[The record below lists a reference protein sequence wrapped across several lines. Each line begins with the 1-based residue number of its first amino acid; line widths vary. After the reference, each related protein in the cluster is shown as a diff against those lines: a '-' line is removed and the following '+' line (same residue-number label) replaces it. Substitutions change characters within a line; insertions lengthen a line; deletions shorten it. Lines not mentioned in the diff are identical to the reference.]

1 MDALTKTVLIVLL
14 SAVAGGGLV
23 WLLMTLAAQSQ
34 RIADL
39 ERKQSDGPAWAQGMK
54 LDHRA
59 QLVSIAAL
67 QEVAVRDLL
76 DAMMRLDPQSVRRV
90 VEEVAPHLFS
100 GKVG

>member
-1 MDALTKTVLIVLL
+1 MGTLALAA
-14 SAVAGGGLV
+14 SAALAFVAGGVIV
-23 WLLMTLAAQSQ
+23 WLLMTIRRQAE

-39 ERKQSDGPAWAQGMK
+39 ERKQSDGPAWAQSMK

-90 VEEVAPHLFS
+90 VEEVAPHLFTK
-100 GKVG
+100 GNVQ